1 MKLAIQIISI
11 IFAMVALCLLM
22 LSLSFIIK
30 TILSLFRKD
39 DEPKVIIEESLKKL
53 SENVAPEE
61 KADII
66 GLLIQLKYITVHTL
80 QNKGN
85 NYDDQRLTDMYHMSM
100 TRNTLSTLLNLEATD
115 GGYTF

>member
-85 NYDDQRLTDMYHMSM
+85 NYDDKRQTELYCKSLTKPTVSA
-100 TRNTLSTLLNLEATD
+100 LFELEAKD
-115 GGYTF
+115 GGYSF